1 MRWAGAVPFPHAR
14 VVSLGVGPRPIRVA
28 GLRCVGVKAA
38 ESAIPC
44 GRSQNPP
51 IVVSPTDHALTVV
64 IPAFNERRRLPWTL
78 GQLAAFLNDWDV
90 DYRVLVAD
98 DGSTDGTATL
108 VSDRLGGR
116 FSLIGLPRHGGKG
129 CAVRAAMLSATGQV
143 LAFTDADLPY
153 DLTALRSGYEQ
164 IRARQCEV
172 VFGARDLEG
181 SQARVPRAPAR
192 RITTRIFGQMVKH
205 LISSEV
211 PDTQCGL
218 KLFSRR
224 AALEIFARSTVRGFA
239 FDVEVVLLTQQL
251 GLSFRRVPVTLVSED
266 ASTLSLSRHAVPMAW
281 DVLRLFL
288 RTRMHWSRPAPAFC
302 GPGWQETLG
311 PDRNRRVA

>member
-1 MRWAGAVPFPHAR
+1 
-14 VVSLGVGPRPIRVA
+14 
-28 GLRCVGVKAA
+28 VKAG

-51 IVVSPTDHALTVV
+51 IVVSPTDHELTVV
-64 IPAFNERRRLPWTL
+64 IPAFNEQRRLPWTL
-78 GQLAAFLNDWDV
+78 GQLAAFLDQWNV

-98 DGSTDGTATL
+98 DGSTDGTAAL

-116 FSLIGLPRHGGKG
+116 LSSIRLPRHRGKG

-153 DLTALRSGYEQ
+153 DLAALRGGFEQ
-164 IRARQCEV
+164 IRSRQCEV
-172 VFGARDLEG
+172 VFGARDLKG
-181 SQARVPRAPAR
+181 SECRVARATAR
-192 RITTRIFGQMVKH
+192 RITTRIFGQMVKR
-205 LISSEV
+205 LISGEV
-211 PDTQCGL
+211 SDTQCGL

-224 AALEIFARSTVRGFA
+224 AALEIFARTTIRGFA
-239 FDVEVVLLTQQL
+239 FDVEVVLLARQL
-251 GLSFRRVPVTLVSED
+251 GLGFRRIPVTLVSED
-266 ASTLSLSRHAVPMAW
+266 ASTLSLPRHAAPMAW

-288 RTRMHWSRPAPAFC
+288 RTRLHWSRPAPAFC
-302 GPGWQETLG
+302 GPGWQEILG